1 MQPGSRPRPALRL
14 SHVPVPLQMEKD
26 ETVSDCSPHIAN
38 IGRLVEVSGRLPR
51 GLPGSFP
58 PASSSTAPVS
68 GPRLVSSVPSV
79 PSEPG
84 SGPEA
89 PPLLPPEDSAREAL
103 SPAPPPQPALG
114 TPPSPCPPEE
124 GVALQSCPG
133 ARGRARASPALT
145 AGQALAGGSRAPP
158 CGRRGDC
165 RVPVGQ
171 APPDRAPDWLPPFQD
186 MENKIRSTLNEIYFG
201 KTKDIVN
208 GLR

>member
-1 MQPGSRPRPALRL
+1 
-14 SHVPVPLQMEKD
+14 MEKD

-51 GLPGSFP
+51 GFPGSFP

-68 GPRLVSSVPSV
+68 GPRLVSSV

-114 TPPSPCPPEE
+114 NPLPH
-124 GVALQSCPG
+124 ALQKKG
-133 ARGRARASPALT
+133 L
-145 AGQALAGGSRAPP
+145 L
-158 CGRRGDC
+158 C
-165 RVPVGQ
+165 RVVPEPTG
-171 APPDRAPDWLPPFQD
+171 
-186 MENKIRSTLNEIYFG
+186 
-201 KTKDIVN
+201 
-208 GLR
+208 GLRRLPH